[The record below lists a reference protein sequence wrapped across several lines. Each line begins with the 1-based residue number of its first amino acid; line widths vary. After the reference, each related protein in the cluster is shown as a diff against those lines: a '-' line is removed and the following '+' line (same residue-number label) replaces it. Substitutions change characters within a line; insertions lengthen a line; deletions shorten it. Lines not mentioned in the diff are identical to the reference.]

1 MFRRA
6 EVAGDVA
13 GHEPGTSPPPERP
26 DEPRRPNLSG
36 DLEAMMSPAPV
47 FRSSVLG
54 YDRLEVDNYVAWAEA
69 ELRAGRRETDDL
81 ATRFGQASA
90 ELEICQRLLAHS
102 PEGQELTR
110 VSERIAS
117 MLQLAADEAAD
128 RVATGT
134 AEAQRVLAEARAE
147 ADARLRQAHEIK
159 EQAVATA
166 DRLHAEA
173 QQERADA
180 AATVDAAIGEATRIL
195 HDAAAERE
203 RLKQEAARARAQDA
217 ADAAQRL
224 AEQEQAARRRQEE
237 LAAAAA
243 SALAEVQDEID
254 DLCRRRE
261 LARQSLLRLGDQIGE
276 VLETVGGIGDLVVLP
291 EQRAAS

>member
-1 MFRRA
+1 
-6 EVAGDVA
+6 
-13 GHEPGTSPPPERP
+13 
-26 DEPRRPNLSG
+26 
-36 DLEAMMSPAPV
+36 
-47 FRSSVLG
+47 
-54 YDRLEVDNYVAWAEA
+54 
-69 ELRAGRRETDDL
+69 
-81 ATRFGQASA
+81 
-90 ELEICQRLLAHS
+90 
-102 PEGQELTR
+102 
-110 VSERIAS
+110 
-117 MLQLAADEAAD
+117 
-128 RVATGT
+128 
-134 AEAQRVLAEARAE
+134 
-147 ADARLRQAHEIK
+147 
-159 EQAVATA
+159 
-166 DRLHAEA
+166 
-173 QQERADA
+173 
-180 AATVDAAIGEATRIL
+180 VDAAIGEATRIL